1 MVWELSSLI
10 FRDNV
15 ESGFDLSKILSIG
28 KNWLYSQGACRMRLL
43 PNSQRPQARSAASK
57 VLSSSINRKQTRAH
71 VHYRVQAQQDFLFGL
86 HQVKN
91 NYTKFNWTQILKIV
105 TLVFNTIKPF
115 NETSHHYTM
124 SL

>member
-15 ESGFDLSKILSIG
+15 ESDFDLSKILSIG
-28 KNWLYSQGACRMRLL
+28 KNWFYSQGACRMRLL
-43 PNSQRPQARSAASK
+43 PNSQQPQAQSAAST
-57 VLSSSINRKQTRAH
+57 VLSSSINGRQTQTRAH
-71 VHYRVQAQQDFLFGL
+71 VHYRVQDQQDFLSGL

-105 TLVFNTIKPF
+105 TLVFNTIKAF
-115 NETSHHYTM
+115 Q
-124 SL
+124 

>member
-43 PNSQRPQARSAASK
+43 PNSQRPQAQSAAST
-57 VLSSSINRKQTRAH
+57 VLSSSINGRAD
-71 VHYRVQAQQDFLFGL
+71 QSTCSLQGPSPAGL
-86 HQVKN
+86 PIWSSPREK
-91 NYTKFNWTQILKIV
+91 
-105 TLVFNTIKPF
+105 
-115 NETSHHYTM
+115 
-124 SL
+124 